1 MKQELRIRICYPL
14 PEGAVLRLRTSLDNW
29 QVDLEPESPGE
40 DGLIEFHVSSEKPF
54 FYFKPILHHH
64 GEQTWAQGSNYLA
77 TMHGDR
83 LTVFPYF
90 YEDSRSR
97 FSQLHAFPSTE
108 NERQHKI
115 IVYMPPGY
123 NENTL
128 RHYPVVY
135 MHDGQNLFFPE
146 EAFAGVTWDVARTLE
161 MLDATNVLDK
171 TIVVGIYSGD
181 RLHDFTGAGCQD
193 YGRYLVEE
201 VKPWVDSNFRTVPSE
216 AAVMG
221 SSLGG
226 VVSLFLAWEWPHVF
240 SKAACLSSTFGH
252 AEDLFHRIASEPRR
266 PNLKIYLDSGWPG
279 DNFEVTRAMF
289 DLLQSKGYVPDQEV
303 KYLVFPAAQH
313 NEADWANRL
322 HIPFQFFFT
331 RYAEFEQDGAARF
344 ELRSLP
350 SAA

>member
-1 MKQELRIRICYPL
+1 MKQELTIRICYPL
-14 PEGAVLRLRTSLDNW
+14 PEGAVLRLKTSLDNW
-29 QVDLEPESPGE
+29 QGDLEASGQSE
-40 DGLIEFHVSSEKPF
+40 DGLVEFQVSTDAPF
-54 FYFKPILHHH
+54 FYFKPLLVKN
-64 GEQTWAQGSNYLA
+64 GEHLWAQGSNYLA

-90 YEDSRSR
+90 HESSHGR
-97 FSQLHAFPSTE
+97 FSECHEFPSTE
-108 NERQHKI
+108 GNRQHRI

-123 NENTL
+123 SENTL

-146 EAFAGVTWDVARTLE
+146 EAFCGVTWDVPRTLE

-181 RLHDFTGAGCQD
+181 RLHDFTSPGYQD

-201 VKPWVDSNFRTVPSE
+201 VKPWVDSHFRTVPSE

-226 VVSLFLAWEWPHVF
+226 VVSLLLAWEWPHVF

-252 AEDLFHRIASEPRR
+252 ASDLFQRIAHEPRR

-289 DLLQSKGYVPDQEV
+289 DLLLSRGYVADQEV
-303 KYLVFPAAQH
+303 KYLVFPAARH

-331 RYAEFEQDGAARF
+331 KYAEFDRDEEERVA
-344 ELRSLP
+344 LRSLP